1 MTTSTDFFILPD
13 DPPSKRAIL
22 KAALKLF
29 VQDGYWAINVRAI
42 AAEAGYT
49 NPALFKFFK
58 SKEELGLYLF
68 RSCYLRYAAV
78 FAASTKSDRSFE
90 ENLETILRAFFKV
103 IDESPEA
110 FLFVQDHLRQF
121 WAQLPS
127 EVRKQSILRQI
138 QRLIEQGQR
147 DREVTGTLSPRIL
160 VAAFVGFLTQLA
172 RMLHFNE
179 FGDAADWQRE
189 AMIVAKKIFRR

>member
-1 MTTSTDFFILPD
+1 MDQLS
-13 DPPSKRAIL
+13 
-22 KAALKLF
+22 
-29 VQDGYWAINVRAI
+29 
-42 AAEAGYT
+42 
-49 NPALFKFFK
+49 
-58 SKEELGLYLF
+58 LGLSSNELDRRLVAIHEDPGF
-68 RSCYLRYAAV
+68 RIEQPNGVNA
-78 FAASTKSDRSFE
+78 SFE